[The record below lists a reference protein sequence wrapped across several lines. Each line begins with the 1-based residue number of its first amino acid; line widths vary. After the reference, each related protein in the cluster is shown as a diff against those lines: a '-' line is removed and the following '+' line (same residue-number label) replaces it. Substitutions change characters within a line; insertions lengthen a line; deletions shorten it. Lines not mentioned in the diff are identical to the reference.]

1 MLIGDKCEIS
11 TLEDIISL
19 AQATSFPDLRRSI
32 TNEIARLEASSA
44 AYSLRV
50 RPANLKASKGYID
63 ASRRAFMTN
72 CLHCFHARCIKRFVD
87 ETFHEGQQICPVC
100 GEELEFAETLVMC
113 AQMPSWDRPSYVD

>member
-1 MLIGDKCEIS
+1 MRPCS
-11 TLEDIISL
+11 TAE
-19 AQATSFPDLRRSI
+19 
-32 TNEIARLEASSA
+32 EIAKEATASVEEAIAKELVRLDVSSD
-44 AYSLRV
+44 YSLRV

-113 AQMPSWDRPSYVD
+113 AQMPSWDRPSWCPCDS